1 MIIANLSFCYF
12 LLQKKEILRLHFV
25 PLRMTRRGAFLPHL
39 RDPSTSLRMTKMS
52 CFKLLTIA
60 NQSPSLTPSPSPD
73 SVGSE
78 PKSGGLSSSN
88 LKKQKI
94 RPQYGNG
101 NIPPFHISIN
111 MLPFTQRYG
120 SPYSATAPAP
130 QDKSTKSAHPTPQE
144 EQQVT
149 RRPSLSTTKGISAK
163 NRGKAFQACNSEVI
177 FAARYSVSACTHRRL
192 SAPISRRYSLRHS
205 FYATII
211 Y

>member
-1 MIIANLSFCYF
+1 M
-12 LLQKKEILRLHFV
+12 LQQLTLRI
-25 PLRMTRRGAFLPHL
+25 GK
-39 RDPSTSLRMTKMS
+39 TSLRQ
-52 CFKLLTIA
+52 KLHFAFRQNFTCEA
-60 NQSPSLTPSPSPD
+60 NFTLSGDPSPD

-78 PKSGGLSSSN
+78 PKRGGLSSSN

-144 EQQVT
+144 EQQGT
-149 RRPSLSTTKGISAK
+149 RRPPLSTTKGISAK
-163 NRGKAFQACNSEVI
+163 NPGKAFQACNSEVI